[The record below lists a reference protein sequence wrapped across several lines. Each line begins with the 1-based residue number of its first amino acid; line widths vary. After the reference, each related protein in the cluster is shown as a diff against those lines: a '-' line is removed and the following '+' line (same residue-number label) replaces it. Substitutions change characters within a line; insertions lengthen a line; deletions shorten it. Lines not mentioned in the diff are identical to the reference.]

1 MLCCHTPPTYL
12 EARPPSARVW
22 DHNLLCII
30 SLQIMAAAMERGDD
44 ALRLRACDVLLAAGQ
59 HDPQPLRLFIE
70 GAVPGGPPG
79 SKPAEDNRRLLGTL
93 IATLGTPNENGL
105 QEQVR
110 LKGVKL
116 HGL

>member
-1 MLCCHTPPTYL
+1 
-12 EARPPSARVW
+12 
-22 DHNLLCII
+22 
-30 SLQIMAAAMERGDD
+30 MERGDD

-79 SKPAEDNRRLLGTL
+79 AKPAEDNRRLLGTL

-105 QEQVR
+105 QEQV
-110 LKGVKL
+110 
-116 HGL
+116 HH

>member
-1 MLCCHTPPTYL
+1 
-12 EARPPSARVW
+12 
-22 DHNLLCII
+22 
-30 SLQIMAAAMERGDD
+30 MERGDD

-79 SKPAEDNRRLLGTL
+79 AKPAKDNRRLLGTL

-110 LKGVKL
+110 RESQASATVLCQPPHPL
-116 HGL
+116 LLCTLLLCA

>member
-1 MLCCHTPPTYL
+1 MPCCPTPSPTWKLKLQCATLC
-12 EARPPSARVW
+12 V
-22 DHNLLCII
+22 
-30 SLQIMAAAMERGDD
+30 QIMAAAMERGDD

-79 SKPAEDNRRLLGTL
+79 AKPSEDNRRLLGTL

-105 QEQVR
+105 QEQV
-110 LKGVKL
+110 
-116 HGL
+116 HH